1 MLISELF
8 VRVRGDVSDA
18 DRAFKRLDRGIAGVE
33 GSTKRLNATMGQ
45 GALQTGR
52 LGNQFA
58 GLAGQLTG
66 IHPII
71 GNVAGVLGNF
81 AVGSALTVGVL
92 GGLAAIALAYDVLT
106 KSTREA
112 TKVQDEAVKS
122 LLKSR
127 HLKIVGGGVG
137 ENVLQA
143 RSKLNALLA
152 EGTRLQKELDANR
165 GVLVLEAQTLEKI
178 AANQEEIHA
187 VQQAIIHGKQ
197 ELATGTNAATTSTV
211 KLKDTYMDLR
221 DAAAKVNAE
230 ATKANADW
238 WRGYIERTGEA
249 LTLTEQLNQAILADR
264 PGLLEVYRDL
274 MTQGTPGAVS
284 MPNVSMP
291 FEGLTEKQKENLREL
306 GVIKDDANRNAD
318 QTREAIWG
326 AAIQSANII
335 AGALN
340 IGGGGRGSGIGGA
353 LGGAIGGAA
362 LGGKLGAF
370 GGPIGAVVGAIA
382 GSFIGGLFDHKK
394 AVDTN
399 TAAVR
404 QNTAALML
412 HAPAGYKTGGIRY
425 DATELKDFRRGL
437 QRSATRG
444 GAPILVTP

>member
-1 MLISELF
+1 M
-8 VRVRGDVSDA
+8 
-18 DRAFKRLDRGIAGVE
+18 AGVE
-33 GSTKRLNATMGQ
+33 GNTKRLNSTMGQ
-45 GALQTGR
+45 AQLQTGR

-58 GLAGQLTG
+58 NLAGHLTG

-112 TKVQDEAVKS
+112 TKAQDEAVKS
-122 LLKSR
+122 LLKAR
-127 HLKIVGGGVG
+127 HLKIVGGATG
-137 ENVLQA
+137 EDVLQA
-143 RSKLNALLA
+143 RNKLNALLA
-152 EGTRLQKELDANR
+152 EGARLQKELDANR
-165 GVLVLEAQTLEKI
+165 GVPILEGLTLEKI
-178 AANQEEIHA
+178 QANQDAIHA
-187 VQQAIIHGKQ
+187 VQQAIDSGNDSIAESANK
-197 ELATGTNAATTSTV
+197 ATSSVV

-238 WRGYIERTGEA
+238 WRNYIERTGEA
-249 LTLTEQLNQAILADR
+249 LTLTQELNNAIMADR
-264 PGLLEVYRDL
+264 PTLVEAMRGLMPSIGGGD
-274 MTQGTPGAVS
+274 
-284 MPNVSMP
+284 MPNVGIND
-291 FEGLTEKQKENLREL
+291 GLTKEQ
-306 GVIKDDANRNAD
+306 IKTRQSMGILIDDSNANA
-318 QTREAIWG
+318 QSTREAIWG

-340 IGGGGRGSGIGGA
+340 VGGGGRGSGIGGA

-370 GGPIGAVVGAIA
+370 GGPVGAVVGAIA

-394 AVDTN
+394 AIDTN

-404 QNTAALML
+404 QNTAAQLL
-412 HAPAGYKTGGIRY
+412 NTPSGYKINQARY
-425 DATELKDFRRGL
+425 NATDVSKMGEAARRYT
-437 QRSATRG
+437 ARG
-444 GAPILVTP
+444 GANPLLVGT

>member
-1 MLISELF
+1 M
-8 VRVRGDVSDA
+8 
-18 DRAFKRLDRGIAGVE
+18 AGVE
-33 GSTKRLNATMGQ
+33 GGTKRLNSSMGQ
-45 GALQTGR
+45 ASLQTGR

-92 GGLAAIALAYDVLT
+92 GGLAAIALAYDTLT
-106 KSTREA
+106 KSSKA
-112 TKVQDEAVKS
+112 AAKAQDDSVKS
-122 LLKSR
+122 LLRAR
-127 HLKIVGGGVG
+127 HLKIVGGATG
-137 ENVLQA
+137 EDVQKS
-143 RSKLNALLA
+143 RDKLNALMA

-165 GVLVLEAQTLEKI
+165 GVPILEGLTLEKI
-178 AANQEEIHA
+178 QANEDAIHA
-187 VQQAIIHGKQ
+187 VQQAIISGN
-197 ELATGTNAATTSTV
+197 ETIAESTNKATTSTV

-221 DAAAKVNAE
+221 EAAAKVNAE
-230 ATKANADW
+230 AMKSNADW
-238 WRGYIERTGEA
+238 WRGYIEKTGEA
-249 LTLTEQLNQAILADR
+249 LTLTEELNRAIMADR
-264 PGLLEVYRDL
+264 PSLVEAFRDL

-291 FEGLTEKQKENLREL
+291 FDGLTEKQKENLREL

-370 GGPIGAVVGAIA
+370 GGPIGSVVGAIA

-425 DATELKDFRRGL
+425 DATEVKDLRRGL
-437 QRSATRG
+437 QRFATRG
-444 GAPILVTP
+444 GAPALVMP